1 MLLYNITHKLP
12 NLAIMDRPTAV
23 FNNLTQETIMK
34 SLPLLAI
41 TTLIAGPLT
50 AEETRHADSHEHG
63 VGELNIAFEGNAVAL
78 ELHAPG
84 SDIVGFEYAAKSD
97 EDHVLIDA
105 AVAKLSD
112 FGNLIA
118 LPANAGCNIVDA
130 HAALEGEDEHDDE
143 VHDDHDDDKHEEEA
157 EHTEFHVEYSLECTN
172 PSALAEM
179 TFTYFK
185 TFPNALELEV
195 QAITAKGASAFEM
208 MRDAPTLDLRK
219 LF

>member
-1 MLLYNITHKLP
+1 MN
-12 NLAIMDRPTAV
+12 RPTAV

-34 SLPLLAI
+34 SLSLLAI

-97 EDHVLIDA
+97 EDHALIDT
-105 AVAKLSD
+105 AVAKLSE
-112 FGNLIA
+112 FGNLIV
-118 LPANAGCNIVDA
+118 LPANAGCNILDA

-143 VHDDHDDDKHEEEA
+143 HKEDHDDHADHEDEA
-157 EHTEFHVEYSLECTN
+157 KHTEFHVEYSLECAN

-195 QAITAKGASAFEM
+195 QAITAKGSGAFEVE
-208 MRDAPTLDLRK
+208 RDMPTLDLRK